1 MRLRIAHVTATFPP
15 YHGGTGNVCYHN
27 ARELARRGHEVQVL
41 TAALPGVPS
50 TETRDGFAV
59 RRLAPLARVGN
70 APLLPGLPLAL
81 RGFDVIHL
89 HYPFFGG
96 ELAALSARLART
108 PLVIT
113 YHQDVLLNGPMAI
126 AATLLLHTTGR
137 LALRSAHAVLFTSRD
152 YGLASHARPLLQ
164 GRSERINELPNG
176 VDIERFVPAPAQPE
190 LRARH
195 GLDDDDRVVLL
206 VAGLDRAHA
215 FKGVEVLLRAI
226 SALPPQIKAVI
237 VGDGDLRPVY
247 LARANRLGIRN
258 RVVFTGRVSD
268 DDLPDYYRMADVAVL
283 PSVTMGEA
291 FGLVLIE
298 ALACGIPVIASDLPG
313 VRTVVNHPGDGLLVP
328 PGDPGALAAAIRHIL
343 ADEPRRRAMGARG
356 RARVESLYAWERIGA
371 QLEALYFDLLGL
383 SQAQPAATAAQ
394 DHEAR
399 TA

>member
-1 MRLRIAHVTATFPP
+1 MRLQIAHVTATFPP